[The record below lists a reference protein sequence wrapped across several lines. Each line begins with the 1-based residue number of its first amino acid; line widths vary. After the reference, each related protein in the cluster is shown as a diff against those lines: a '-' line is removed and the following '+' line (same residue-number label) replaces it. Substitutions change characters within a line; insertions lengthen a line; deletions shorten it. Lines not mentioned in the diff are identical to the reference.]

1 MSLQYLQ
8 RCGPASRP
16 VSRDAGKPSCGMIHY
31 MLRWLT
37 AGESHGPELMA
48 ILEGLPAG
56 VPVSLEEIRID
67 LDRRKLGYG
76 RGARMKFEEDE
87 LTISGGVRFGLSMGS
102 PVALRIGNTEWPRWV
117 DVMSASPVD
126 VETLPKGRGAP
137 LTRPRPG
144 HADLVGMQ
152 KYGFDEARNVLER
165 ASARETAARVALGAV
180 ARSFLAELGIRLVS
194 HTLSIG
200 AVRVPEGAV
209 LPTTHDVAALD
220 ADPMRCFHPETSV
233 EMVAE
238 VDQAHDEGDT
248 LGGVVE
254 VLAYGLPPGLGSYT
268 HWDRRLDSQLAAA
281 LMGIQAIKGVEV
293 GDGFLTTTRRG
304 SRAHDE
310 LAIDAE
316 GITRSSDRAGGTEG
330 GMSTGTVLRVRAGM
344 KPIATVPHA
353 LRTVDVAT
361 GEAAVAHHQRSD
373 VCAVP
378 AAGVVAEAMV
388 ALVLAN
394 SVLEKFGGDS
404 IAETAR
410 NLDSYLTSIP
420 DALKTASASSPSL

>member
-1 MSLQYLQ
+1 
-8 RCGPASRP
+8 
-16 VSRDAGKPSCGMIHY
+16 

-37 AGESHGPELMA
+37 AGESHGPELVA

-56 VPVSLEEIRID
+56 VPVGVAVIQAD
-67 LDRRKLGYG
+67 LHRRTLGYG
-76 RGARMKFEEDE
+76 RGARQKFEQDE
-87 LTISGGVRFGLSMGS
+87 LTISGGIRFGLSMGS
-102 PVALRIGNTEWPRWV
+102 PIALRIGNTEWPRWV
-117 DVMSASPVD
+117 EVMSAEPVD
-126 VETLPKGRGAP
+126 PESLPKGRGAA

-152 KYGFDEARNVLER
+152 KFGFDESRNVLER

-180 ARSFLAELGIRLVS
+180 AKAFLLELGIELVS

-200 AVRVPEGAV
+200 TVRVPEGSP
-209 LPTTHDVAALD
+209 LPGAADVAALD
-220 ADPMRCFHPETSV
+220 ADPLRCFDAATSAL
-233 EMVAE
+233 MVAE
-238 VDQAHDEGDT
+238 VDAAREDGDT

-254 VLAYGLPPGLGSYT
+254 VLAYNLPPGLGSYT

-293 GDGFLTTTRRG
+293 GDGFVTATRRG
-304 SRAHDE
+304 SQAHDE
-310 LAIDAE
+310 LFQTEA
-316 GITRSSDRAGGTEG
+316 GIVRSSDRAGGTEG
-330 GMSTGTVLRVRAGM
+330 GMSTGTVLRVSAAM
-344 KPIATVPHA
+344 KPISTVPHA
-353 LRTVDVAT
+353 LRTVDVAS
-361 GEAAVAHHQRSD
+361 GGSAEAHHQRSD

-404 IAETAR
+404 LAETRR
-410 NLDSYLTSIP
+410 NLDAYLGAIP
-420 DALKTASASSPSL
+420 ANLQTGAESDNSLGS